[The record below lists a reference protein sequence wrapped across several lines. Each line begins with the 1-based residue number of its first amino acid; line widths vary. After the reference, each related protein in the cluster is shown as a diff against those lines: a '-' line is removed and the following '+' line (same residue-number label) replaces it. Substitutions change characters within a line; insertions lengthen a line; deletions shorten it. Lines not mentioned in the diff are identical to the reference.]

1 MSFQVPLQVESN
13 RQPIMVPGTVCD
25 NTYELWSTNK
35 TPLRLNIEGF
45 YWGSCRQEATMWL
58 NLAIQSPTP
67 FSPRSQTYL
76 AWPRAPGKQKQA
88 FPIYGTVSINNPTW
102 PQACKDLLIRLHI
115 SMAQRFSSKNW
126 SKASLEDL
134 EAVELGQCRPPGL
147 TFSLFF
153 FYMMILFFWLKDNC
167 FTTVWWFLPCIG
179 VNQP

>member
-88 FPIYGTVSINNPTW
+88 LPLNGTVGKVSTIQHGLR
-102 PQACKDLLIRLHI
+102 PQPAETCLSGCIF
-115 SMAQRFSSKNW
+115 Q
-126 SKASLEDL
+126 
-134 EAVELGQCRPPGL
+134 
-147 TFSLFF
+147 
-153 FYMMILFFWLKDNC
+153 WLRG
-167 FTTVWWFLPCIG
+167 FLPKTDRSQSQGFRTCTIRTT
-179 VNQP
+179 